1 MQTVV
6 APNNL
11 HHFYFQ
17 DFAEAYPDAR
27 VFATPP
33 GGGSPKTEGDR
44 IDKVLT
50 GVASPLWDAELG
62 QVALEG
68 AERLTEVV
76 FFHHASR
83 SLIVT
88 DLVFNIRVV
97 FPTLGLTPREPRGM
111 SAVERQIARF
121 RSKLAAFGV
130 HRVEMRRS

>member
-1 MQTVV
+1 M
-6 APNNL
+6 PGSL
-11 HHFYFQ
+11 
-17 DFAEAYPDAR
+17 P
-27 VFATPP
+27 PP
-33 GGGSPKTEGDR
+33 GGGGSKQKEAP
-44 IDKVLT
+44 IDEVLT